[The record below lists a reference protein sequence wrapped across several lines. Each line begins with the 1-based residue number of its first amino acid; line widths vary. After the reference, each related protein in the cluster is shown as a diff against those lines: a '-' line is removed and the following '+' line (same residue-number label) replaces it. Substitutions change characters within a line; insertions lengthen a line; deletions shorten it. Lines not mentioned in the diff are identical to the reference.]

1 MFLSLLSYIRRKCHE
16 MLEMFNKGGL
26 TRKQWSKY
34 RGGGCS
40 DLQTNYESLHTWG
53 FLTIR

>member
-1 MFLSLLSYIRRKCHE
+1 MFLSLLSYIRRKCRE

-26 TRKQWSKY
+26 TRKQWRKY

>member
-26 TRKQWSKY
+26 TRKQWRKY

-40 DLQTNYESLHTWG
+40 DLQTMNLSIHG
-53 FLTIR
+53 VF